1 MTLTLPTTHA
11 THVRVGAPTDPHAH
25 HRREALA
32 LHRSVRRTRRRAHLA
47 KLRST
52 LRAVTA
58 PFESSVR
65 VPDAEP
71 FAAGSGGRVDL

>member
-1 MTLTLPTTHA
+1 MTMATTHA
-11 THVRVGAPTDPHAH
+11 AHVRAGTHTDPHAR

-32 LHRSVRRTRRRAHLA
+32 LHRSRRRTRRRAHLA
-47 KLRST
+47 KLRTT

-65 VPDAEP
+65 VRKAEA
-71 FAAGSGGRVDL
+71 FAAGSGGGVDL